1 MEQKAKEIIFGIE
14 EMIKTILP
22 HTGNFHKEVKLLS
35 KKAEFFQK
43 IDVLLEKYDEMI
55 KELEQDSKK

>member
-1 MEQKAKEIIFGIE
+1 MEEKAKSILFGID

-35 KKAEFFQK
+35 KKADFNEK
-43 IDVLLEKYDEMI
+43 IDALLQKYDEII
-55 KELEQDSKK
+55 KELEQDSNK